1 MANYKAGVRFNID
14 SVSKKISTPYKD
26 FRLVRD
32 DTNSVVLSFRMPR
45 FISGVDMSGCENVK
59 IFYKNI
65 DPDTGEKHEDALPIT
80 DLVIGEGEDCDYVFF
95 TYTIKPGATMYVGV
109 FLIAITFRFGDDY
122 IWSTEPYDGIPVVDR
137 LDTSESIKKNVPP
150 DILEAWKA
158 EIIAEVTA
166 AVEVDEEKIA
176 DLVEDYLEKNP
187 PEADLTG
194 YATEKFV
201 TEAIADIEIPEPE
214 TAVYHILGG
223 LEGTSIIP
231 KDKAVLQ
238 KIYQRLSA
246 GDKSFTV
253 IYGSN
258 YVQQISHTADKLRF
272 TVGQAGYVSTNMY
285 TYSFSD
291 GLLTQNKYPM
301 KGTGA
306 TNITDGRIDPS
317 YSLMDSQN
325 PTIGNELRYINDNFA
340 RKGDVEFTT
349 DETLTLNPVT
359 KVLSVNTATEAN
371 KDNTL
376 PITSAAVATQIGNI
390 EILLSRI

>member
-14 SVSKKISTPYKD
+14 PVSKKISTPYKD

-45 FISGVDMSGCENVK
+45 FISGVDMSECENAK

-65 DPDTGEKHEDALPIT
+65 DLDTGEKHEDALPIT

-95 TYTIKPGATMYVGV
+95 TYTIKPGATTYVGV

-150 DILEAWKA
+150 DLLEAWKA

-166 AVEVDEEKIA
+166 SVEVDEEKIA
-176 DLVEDYLEKNP
+176 GLVEDYLEKNP
-187 PEADLTG
+187 PS
-194 YATEKFV
+194 
-201 TEAIADIEIPEPE
+201 
-214 TAVYHILGG
+214 GG
-223 LEGTSIIP
+223 
-231 KDKAVLQ
+231 
-238 KIYQRLSA
+238 
-246 GDKSFTV
+246 
-253 IYGSN
+253 
-258 YVQQISHTADKLRF
+258 
-272 TVGQAGYVSTNMY
+272 
-285 TYSFSD
+285 
-291 GLLTQNKYPM
+291 
-301 KGTGA
+301 
-306 TNITDGRIDPS
+306 ID
-317 YSLMDSQN
+317 
-325 PTIGNELRYINDNFA
+325 
-340 RKGDVEFTT
+340 FTT
-349 DETLTLNPVT
+349 DETLNLDPVT